1 MKKKRT
7 QFIALIILILIFTY
21 IIVSIKS
28 MNIVIPTLFNIS
40 GLLLIIIT
48 IILHH
53 NMILKHKE
61 ELKKAQKIVEDTNI
75 AKNNFIAN
83 ISHELRTPVTVIS
96 SANQLLNVL
105 LSKEEITNKQSITN
119 NLNIIAQNSN
129 RLLRLTNNIIDI
141 AKIDSGCVD
150 LKLKT
155 VNIINL
161 IEDTV
166 LSVVPY
172 ANSKNLNVVFDTNI
186 EELFMCV
193 DCEKIERLTLNL
205 LSNAIKFSQDNK
217 DVFATI
223 LADEDNLNFIVQDN
237 GIGIDDLNLSKIFD
251 KFMQIDNGFTRQN
264 EGSGIGLSV
273 VKYFVKLHDGNIT
286 VDSKLGEGTS
296 FIVQL
301 PIKTNLCENNN
312 KDIPSNTRKTNIE
325 LSDIFK

>member
-1 MKKKRT
+1 MKKKHT
-7 QFIALIILILIFTY
+7 QFIALAILILIFTY
-21 IIVSIKS
+21 VIVSIKN
-28 MNIVIPTLFNIS
+28 MNIIIPALFNIS
-40 GLLLIIIT
+40 GLLLIVIT
-48 IILHH
+48 IALYHK
-53 NMILKHKE
+53 MILKHNKE
-61 ELKKAQKIVEDTNI
+61 LEKAKKIVEDTNT

-105 LSKEEITNKQSITN
+105 LSKEKITNEQSITN

-186 EELFMCV
+186 EELSMCV

-205 LSNAIKFSQDNK
+205 LSNAIKFSEDNK

-223 LADEDNLNFIVQDN
+223 LADDDNLNFIVQDN
-237 GIGIDDLNLSKIFD
+237 GIGIDDLNFSKIFD

-273 VKYFVKLHDGNIT
+273 VKYFVNLHDGNIT

-301 PIKTNLCENNN
+301 PIKTNICDNNNN
-312 KDIPSNTRKTNIE
+312 KIPSTTRKTNIE

>member
-7 QFIALIILILIFTY
+7 QFIALVIFILIFTY
-21 IIVSIKS
+21 VIVSIKN
-28 MNIVIPTLFNIS
+28 MNIVIPALFNIS

-48 IILHH
+48 VALHH
-53 NMILKHKE
+53 KMILKHKE
-61 ELKKAQKIVEDTNI
+61 ELKKAKKIVEDTNI

-105 LSKEEITNKQSITN
+105 LSKEDITNEQSITN

-205 LSNAIKFSQDNK
+205 LSNAIKFSEDNK

-223 LADEDNLNFIVQDN
+223 LVDDDNLNFIVQDN

-251 KFMQIDNGFTRQN
+251 KFMQIDNGFTREN

-312 KDIPSNTRKTNIE
+312 KDIPSTTRKTNIE